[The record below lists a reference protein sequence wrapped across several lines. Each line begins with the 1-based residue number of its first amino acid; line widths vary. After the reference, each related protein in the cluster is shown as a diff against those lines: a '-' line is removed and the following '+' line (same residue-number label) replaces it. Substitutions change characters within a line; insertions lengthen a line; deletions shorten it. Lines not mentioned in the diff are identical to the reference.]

1 MAAMPAMRN
10 MVHSQQ
16 KTDVL
21 FTDLR
26 AEIQNHACT
35 AGKRKRTREV

>member
-1 MAAMPAMRN
+1 METMPAMRKV
-10 MVHSQQ
+10 VHSQPE
-16 KTDVL
+16 TDVL

-35 AGKRKRTREV
+35 AGERERKREV